1 MAVTYLEQVL
11 NTHRTGKVGRLV
23 GLLGLVFARN
33 VPLISQNPYSTI
45 VYSLV
50 KYIPYLR
57 ACSHGGG
64 GVQIGEVTRLGG
76 VRR

>member
-23 GLLGLVFARN
+23 GLLGLIFARY
-33 VPLISQNPYSTI
+33 VPLVSQKPYSTI

-50 KYIPYLR
+50 KYIPHPR
-57 ACSHGGG
+57 ACSHGSG
-64 GVQIGEVTRLGG
+64 GVQIGEVTLLGG

>member
-23 GLLGLVFARN
+23 GLLGLNFAGYVRL
-33 VPLISQNPYSTI
+33 VSQNPYSTI

-50 KYIPYLR
+50 KYIPHLR

-76 VRR
+76 VRK